1 MNADRIQFRAVKP
14 GHPRGFSLVELMIV
28 TTMTGVLVIMISGF
42 WTSFGRSLADGVA
55 QARTA
60 GEATLALETLRR
72 DLSGHLPG
80 AAAGSQPV
88 GQYVGRLVTDGG
100 ARLMLCFDGAPAN
113 GNADWAAPD
122 TVVTYEMQ
130 NGQLVRLDQQTG
142 GTFVVADRVDQ
153 FQVLDQGDRLRID
166 LTVTFRDFTNTYT
179 LIAQDP

>member
-1 MNADRIQFRAVKP
+1 MRAAN
-14 GHPRGFSLVELMIV
+14 GRRRGGFSLVELMIV
-28 TTMTGVLVIMISGF
+28 ATMTSVLLIMISGF

-80 AAAGSQPV
+80 TTTGLQPV
-88 GQYVGRLVTDGG
+88 GRYVGRLVTDGG
-100 ARLMLCFDGAPAN
+100 TRLMLCFDGAPAN
-113 GNADWAAPD
+113 GSADWASPD
-122 TVVTYEMQ
+122 TVITYEVQ
-130 NGQLVRLDQQTG
+130 DGRLVRLDQQTM

-153 FQVLDQGDRLRID
+153 FLVVDQGDRLRID